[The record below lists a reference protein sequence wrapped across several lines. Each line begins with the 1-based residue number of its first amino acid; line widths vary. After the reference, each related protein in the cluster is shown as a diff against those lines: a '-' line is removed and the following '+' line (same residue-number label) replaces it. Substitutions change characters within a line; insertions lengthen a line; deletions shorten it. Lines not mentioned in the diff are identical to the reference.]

1 VAEIHKSGN
10 VDLLGGKVAI
20 LGYGSQGHAH
30 ALNLHD
36 SGVEVEV
43 GLREGSKSWSAAEE
57 AGLTVRSV
65 ADAVRGA
72 QLVAFLVPDGAQP
85 SLYEEEVA
93 PNLDP
98 GTVLLFAHG
107 FNVHY
112 GRITPPEGHDVVMV
126 APKGPGHV
134 VRRLYTEGYGTPAV
148 VAVAQDASGAA
159 QDVAFAYGAALGA
172 ARAGMVVTSFEEETE
187 TDLFGEQSVLCGGVT
202 QLIQLGFETLVEA
215 GYQPEVAYYECLH
228 ELKLITDLIWEGGIE
243 RMHYSIS
250 DTAEYGS
257 HMVGPKVV
265 DEHVRENMRQV
276 LANIRNGTFAREW
289 VAEMDRGQPI
299 LDEKRKELAETQIE
313 QVGARLRALNVKEET
328 AGVG

>member
-1 VAEIHKSGN
+1 
-10 VDLLGGKVAI
+10 
-20 LGYGSQGHAH
+20 
-30 ALNLHD
+30 
-36 SGVEVEV
+36 
-43 GLREGSKSWSAAEE
+43 
-57 AGLTVRSV
+57 
-65 ADAVRGA
+65 
-72 QLVAFLVPDGAQP
+72 
-85 SLYEEEVA
+85 LYEHEVA
-93 PNLDP
+93 PNLEP
-98 GTVLLFAHG
+98 GAALLFAHG

-112 GRITPPEGHDVVMV
+112 DRIAPPEGHDVIMV

-148 VAVAQDASGAA
+148 VAVAQDASGEAREL
-159 QDVAFAYGAALGA
+159 AFAYGAALGA
-172 ARAGMVVTSFEEETE
+172 ARAGMVVTSFAEETE
-187 TDLFGEQSVLCGGVT
+187 TDLFGEQTVLCGGVT

-257 HMVGPKVV
+257 HAVGPKVV
-265 DEHVRENMRQV
+265 DEHVRENMRAV
-276 LANIRNGTFAREW
+276 LAAIRDGSFARDW
-289 VAEMDRGQPI
+289 IAEMDRGQPS
-299 LDEKRKELAETQIE
+299 LDVYRAKLAETQIE